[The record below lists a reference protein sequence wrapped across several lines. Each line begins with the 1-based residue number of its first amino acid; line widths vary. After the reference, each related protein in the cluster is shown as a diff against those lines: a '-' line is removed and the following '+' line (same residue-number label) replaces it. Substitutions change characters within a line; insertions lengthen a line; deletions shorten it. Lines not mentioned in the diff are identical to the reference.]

1 MAMTTAAV
9 VGNIKLNKK
18 NSTNKKHVHKHGDES
33 HNGGSGMGG
42 GDNDMASVDAP
53 ELENSAVTF
62 KNNKTMETP
71 AKNMKDGSYAHSF
84 ESGYKPY
91 SMPATKYGNSPIT
104 KNFGTTID
112 RGFNVNY
119 KEADAGVGSGLN
131 YASVGSSP
139 AKGWFSNVA
148 KKVGKFAKKAM
159 DPLGIRKKAMGLL
172 GLGKGGG
179 GGARPHTHDESGNVV
194 QGGGEG
200 GGEAAAA
207 PEAFSAMSRDD
218 YMGMDAAGRK
228 DYMGGLSGD
237 DRAAQMAAFNA

>member
-9 VGNIKLNKK
+9 VGNIKLGRKK
-18 NSTNKKHVHKHGDES
+18 FTDKKHVHKHGDES
-33 HNGGSGMGG
+33 HTGGSGKGG
-42 GDNDMASVDAP
+42 SENEMASIDAP

-71 AKNMKDGSYAHSF
+71 AKNMKDGAYAHSF

-112 RGFNVNY
+112 RGFNVDY

-131 YASVGSSP
+131 YAAVGSSP
-139 AKGWFSNVA
+139 AKWGWL
-148 KKVGKFAKKAM
+148 KKVGKVAGKIM
-159 DPLGIRKKAMGLL
+159 DPLGIRKKVLGAGKNLL
-172 GLGKGGG
+172 GKLT
-179 GGARPHTHDESGNVV
+179 GARPHTHDESGNVV
-194 QGGGEG
+194 QGEAEG

-207 PEAFSAMSRDD
+207 PEAFSAMSKDD

-228 DYMGGLSGD
+228 EYMGGLSGD